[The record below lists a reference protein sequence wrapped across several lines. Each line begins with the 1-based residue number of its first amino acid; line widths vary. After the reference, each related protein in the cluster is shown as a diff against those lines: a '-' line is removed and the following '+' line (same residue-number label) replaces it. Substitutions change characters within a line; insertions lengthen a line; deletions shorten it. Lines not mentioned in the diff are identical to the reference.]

1 MSDQGHAALLDY
13 TTMSQP
19 HIHFLGDSALLC
31 SLSPPATLK
40 QQQRIW
46 GLAEQAASWPEVV
59 EVVPGMNNLTLIL
72 RRTVVDLDLVA
83 RRIIAL
89 WKDIDATTIAGRDI
103 DIPVVYGGADGPDL
117 EAVARHTGLSTREV
131 IERHSGGNYV
141 VYFIGFMPG
150 FAYMGG
156 LDPALATPR
165 HTQPRLSIAAGSVGI
180 GGEQTGIYPL
190 PSPGGWQLL
199 GRTMVSL
206 FDPNQQPPTLLR
218 PGDRVR
224 FSVERIAK

>member
-1 MSDQGHAALLDY
+1 MSNQGYAALPDI

-19 HIHFLGDSALLC
+19 QIHFLGDSALLC
-31 SLSPPATLK
+31 TLAPPATLK

-46 GLAEQAASWPEVV
+46 WLADQAATWPEVA

-72 RRTVVDLDLVA
+72 NHAVTDLDPLT
-83 RRIIAL
+83 RRIMAL
-89 WKDIDATTIAGRDI
+89 WKDIDATSIVGRDI
-103 DIPVVYGGADGPDL
+103 DIPVVYGGNDGPDL
-117 EAVARHTGLSTREV
+117 EAVARHTGLTTKEV
-131 IERHSGGNYV
+131 IERHSSADYV

-156 LDPALATPR
+156 LDPVLATPR

-180 GGEQTGIYPL
+180 GGEQTGIYPMT
-190 PSPGGWQLL
+190 SPGGWQLL
-199 GRTMVSL
+199 GRTALSL
-206 FDPNQQPPTLLR
+206 FDPAQELPTLLR

-224 FSVERIAK
+224 FTVERIAK